1 MDSLHLT
8 FLILID
14 IYTHMHIYTHTHTH
28 VYTKRVIF
36 CPKLSASHISLE
48 PLRIETRHAPIFDMS
63 EAGKL
68 STYE

>member
-1 MDSLHLT
+1 
-8 FLILID
+8 
-14 IYTHMHIYTHTHTH
+14 MHIYTHTHTH